1 MGEDAGAGYLGV
13 ARSLGNRRWRLR
25 VADERSGLAISQ
37 RFGVPEIVGR
47 ILAARGAP
55 IESVESFLNPTLRDS
70 LPDPSRFL
78 DMERAATR
86 LAGAVR
92 EGETIALFGD
102 YDVDGATSL
111 ALFQRYLIAVGADP
125 LVYVPDR
132 LREGYGPNEKALL
145 SLREKGAKLIL
156 TLDCGTGAHEPL
168 AAADAAG
175 IDVIVVDH
183 HVSEPRLPKA
193 VAFVNP
199 NRFDEKTPHRELAA
213 VGVAFLLIVA
223 LNRRLRAEGW
233 FKQRD
238 EPDLLGALDLVAL
251 GTVCDVVPLIGVNRA
266 LVRQGLKVMARRANI
281 GLAALADVAGV
292 DERPTAYH
300 LGFVLGPR
308 ANAGGRVGEAGLG
321 ARLLATDDREEA
333 RGIAE
338 RLDAY
343 NRERRATEEQVREEA
358 FAQVE
363 GMKDVSGPLIVAG
376 EGWHPGII
384 GIVASRLVE
393 RYHRPALVIALD
405 GDQGKGSVGKGSGRS
420 IPGVALGPEIIAA
433 RQAGLLAAAG
443 DHAMA
448 AGFTVRRQRLD
459 EFRAFL
465 GERLAP
471 HLAAVDPVPSLGIDG
486 ALTLG
491 GATRELLAIL
501 DKVGPFGAGNAEPRF
516 AFRLI
521 RVVRADIVGDGHV
534 RCVLADSGGGR
545 MKGIAFRSAD
555 RALGRALLGKGGEP
569 LHVAGRLRA
578 DDWKGRRGV
587 QIQLDDAA
595 RA

>member
-1 MGEDAGAGYLGV
+1 MKEDADAGYLGV

-25 VADERSGLAISQ
+25 VADERNGLAISQ

-47 ILAARGAP
+47 IMAARGAP
-55 IESVESFLNPTLRDS
+55 IDSAESFLSPTLRDL
-70 LPDPSRFL
+70 LPDPFLFL
-78 DMERAATR
+78 DMERAVER
-86 LAGAVR
+86 LTGALR
-92 EGETIALFGD
+92 DGEMIALFGD

-111 ALFQRYLIAVGADP
+111 ALLQRYLVAVGADP

-145 SLREKGAKLIL
+145 ALQKKGAKLIL
-156 TLDCGTGAHEPL
+156 TLDCGTGAHEAL
-168 AAADAAG
+168 SAAAAAG
-175 IDVIVVDH
+175 IDIIVVDH
-183 HVSEPRLPKA
+183 HVSEPRLPEA
-193 VAFVNP
+193 VAFINP

-213 VGVAFLLIVA
+213 VGVTFMLVVA
-223 LNRRLRAEGW
+223 LNRRLREQGW
-233 FKQRD
+233 FKQRG
-238 EPDLLGALDLVAL
+238 EPNLLEFLDLVAL

-266 LVRQGLKVMARRANI
+266 LVRQGLKVMARRANV
-281 GLAALADVAGV
+281 GLTALADVAGV
-292 DERPTAYH
+292 DERPSAYH

-308 ANAGGRVGEAGLG
+308 TNAGGRVGEAGLG
-321 ARLLATDDREEA
+321 ARLLATEDRNEA

-343 NRERRATEEQVREEA
+343 NRERRAIEEQVREEA
-358 FAQVE
+358 FAQAA
-363 GMKDVSGPLIVAG
+363 GMEDAPGPLIVAG
-376 EGWHPGII
+376 EGWHPGVI
-384 GIVASRLVE
+384 GIVASRLVG

-405 GDQGKGSVGKGSGRS
+405 GDEGKGSGRS
-420 IPGVALGPEIIAA
+420 IPGVTLGAEIIAA
-433 RQAGLLAAAG
+433 RQAGLLVAG
-443 DHAMA
+443 GGHAMA
-448 AGFTVRRQRLD
+448 AGFTVSRQRLD

-465 GERLAP
+465 AERMAP
-471 HLAAVDPVPSLGIDG
+471 HLAAVDPVPTLGIDG

-491 GATRELLAIL
+491 GATRELLAML

-516 AFRLI
+516 AFRLV

-555 RALGRALLGKGGEP
+555 RELGRALLAKGGEP
-569 LHVAGRLRA
+569 LHVAGRLRT

>member
-25 VADERSGLAISQ
+25 VADERGGLAIAQ

-47 ILAARGAP
+47 IMAARGVSLDSA
-55 IESVESFLNPTLRDS
+55 ESFLNPRLRDS

-78 DMERAATR
+78 DMERAVER
-86 LAGAVR
+86 LMAALR
-92 EGETIALFGD
+92 EGEKIALFGD

-111 ALFQRYLIAVGADP
+111 ALLRRYLAAVGADP

-145 SLREKGAKLIL
+145 ALREKGAKLIL

-168 AAADAAG
+168 AAAASAG
-175 IDVIVVDH
+175 LDIIVVDH
-183 HVSEPRLPKA
+183 HVSEPRLPAA
-193 VAFVNP
+193 VAFINP

-213 VGVAFLLIVA
+213 VGVAFLLVVA
-223 LNRRLRAEGW
+223 LNRRLRMEGW
-233 FKQRD
+233 FERRD
-238 EPDLLGALDLVAL
+238 EPDLLGFLDLVAL
-251 GTVCDVVPLIGVNRA
+251 GTVCDVVPLIGINRA

-281 GLAALADVAGV
+281 GLTALADVAGV
-292 DERPTAYH
+292 DERPSAYH

-333 RGIAE
+333 RAIAK

-343 NRERRATEEQVREEA
+343 NRERRAIEEQVREEA
-358 FAQVE
+358 FSQVE
-363 GMKDVSGPLIVAG
+363 GMEEAAGPLIVAG
-376 EGWHPGII
+376 EGWHPGVI

-393 RYHRPALVIALD
+393 RYHRPALVIAFD
-405 GDQGKGSVGKGSGRS
+405 GDAGKGSGRS
-420 IPGVALGPEIIAA
+420 ISGVALGPEIIAA
-433 RQAGLLAAAG
+433 RQAGLLLAG
-443 DHAMA
+443 GGHAMA
-448 AGFTVRRQRLD
+448 AGFTVHRQRLD
-459 EFRAFL
+459 AFRAFL
-465 GERLAP
+465 DERMAP
-471 HLAAVDPVPSLGIDG
+471 QLAAVDPVPSLGIDG

-491 GATRELLAIL
+491 GATRELLALL

-516 AFRLI
+516 AFCLV
-521 RVVRADIVGDGHV
+521 RVVRADIVGEGHV

-555 RALGRALLGKGGEP
+555 RALGRVLLEKGGEP
-569 LHVAGRLRA
+569 LHIAGRLRA
-578 DDWKGRRGV
+578 DDWKGRQGV